1 MCDYSRLMTAR
12 EDAKVSS
19 SERPVRLDGAPTPR
33 ASVARGRVRLRP
45 TTDDGRDATTRAST
59 LERTTAVAVAGTA
72 LATSAKVELTTA
84 TATAATGSGM
94 AACTMRS
101 ASFGNVAWEG

>member
-33 ASVARGRVRLRP
+33 HSARRRVFD
-45 TTDDGRDATTRAST
+45 DDGTSPSPS
-59 LERTTAVAVAGTA
+59 ERTTAVAVAGTA

-101 ASFGNVAWEG
+101 ASFGNVAWG

>member
-1 MCDYSRLMTAR
+1 
-12 EDAKVSS
+12 
-19 SERPVRLDGAPTPR
+19 
-33 ASVARGRVRLRP
+33 
-45 TTDDGRDATTRAST
+45 
-59 LERTTAVAVAGTA
+59 VAVAGTA

-94 AACTMRS
+94 VACTMRS